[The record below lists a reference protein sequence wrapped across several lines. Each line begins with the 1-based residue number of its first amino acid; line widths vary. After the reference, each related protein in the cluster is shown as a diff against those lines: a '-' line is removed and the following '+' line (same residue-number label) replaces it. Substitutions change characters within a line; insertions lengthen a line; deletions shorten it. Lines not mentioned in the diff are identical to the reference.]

1 MSLSPAPFYCVAYGL
16 IIGGNFLQMMRN
28 PRHFPDTSCDI
39 INKNLYANSLQEE
52 NNKKQNEMWISGI
65 ENQDECFTG
74 MCSHFKHFISKRRIM
89 KHIKRIALMIGICFI
104 FMAIYKNNPEMM
116 PRYDYIVTA
125 SAEVNG
131 RQGVAVEG
139 EYYWVS
145 GSASLAKYDKN
156 WDIIAVNHTP
166 FATGYTQEVNHI
178 GDIDVYNNE
187 IYCGIELFLDGVSKN
202 IQIAIYDGDTLELK
216 RSFPFQPES
225 GQEECSGIAV
235 NPDNQTVCMSVWAGN
250 EAGKYL
256 YQYNLKTGEYIE
268 KIHIK
273 NAPPF
278 IQGVAY
284 YEGYYYIS
292 ADDGDANL
300 QEPDHIY
307 RMNIF
312 ASAQEVTAI
321 QEHTFDD
328 VTMQGEIEGLSFD
341 HSTKQFLLLYNR
353 GAKIVNGMPAGFYD
367 GYDHEIHEVF
377 LYHELLGYSDTKPPY
392 SPADI

>member
-1 MSLSPAPFYCVAYGL
+1 M
-16 IIGGNFLQMMRN
+16 
-28 PRHFPDTSCDI
+28 
-39 INKNLYANSLQEE
+39 
-52 NNKKQNEMWISGI
+52 
-65 ENQDECFTG
+65 NQ
-74 MCSHFKHFISKRRIM
+74 
-89 KHIKRIALMIGICFI
+89 IKRIALVVGICSV
-104 FMAIYKNNPEMM
+104 FMTIYIMNPKMM
-116 PRYDYIVTA
+116 PRYDYTLTA
-125 SAEVNG
+125 SAEVDG

-156 WDIIAVNHTP
+156 WNMIALNLTP
-166 FATGYTQEVNHI
+166 FVTGYTQEVNHI
-178 GDIDVYNNE
+178 GDIDVFNNE
-187 IYCGIELFLDGVSKN
+187 IYCGVELFLDGVSKN

-225 GQEECSGIAV
+225 GQEECSGITV

-250 EAGKYL
+250 EAGKDL
-256 YQYNLKTGEYIE
+256 YQYDLRTGAYIG

-292 ADDGDANL
+292 ADDGDADL

-307 RMNIF
+307 RMHIS
-312 ASAQEVTAI
+312 AAAQEATAI
-321 QEHTFDD
+321 QERTFDD

-341 HSTKQFLLLYNR
+341 HSAKQFLLLYNR
-353 GAKIVNGMPAGFYD
+353 GARIVNGMPTGFYD

-377 LYHELLGYSDTKPPY
+377 VW
-392 SPADI
+392 DIQEFRFNKFSYV